1 MINLYF
7 TNKLTKS
14 NTFKKIFFLLISLIL
29 FLIGFLVINK
39 FYKYIPLHEN
49 TITDYIQGDDLP
61 FFKNTFVFF
70 DLAYSLIFF
79 IIIFYFLDKIKN
91 RTLNY
96 NLKIIWI
103 LKNIFSLFLI
113 LI

>member
-14 NTFKKIFFLLISLIL
+14 NTFKKIFFINFTNS
-29 FLIGFLVINK
+29 FSNWFLVINK

-103 LKNIFSLFLI
+103 LKNIFLYF
-113 LI
+113 